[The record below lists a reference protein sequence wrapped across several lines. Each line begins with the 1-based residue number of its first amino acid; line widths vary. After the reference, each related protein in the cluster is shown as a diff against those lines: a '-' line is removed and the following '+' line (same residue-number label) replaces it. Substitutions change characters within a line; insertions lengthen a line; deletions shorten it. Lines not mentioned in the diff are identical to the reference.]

1 MPNNK
6 SGYDPLDPFAEK
18 EELFESKDIKKSK
31 AREAKR
37 RADYLK
43 KKEKTENKAKKPSL
57 FSRIKTFF
65 KELPEREDKKKIYT
79 ELIISSIVVIG
90 LIVGIIFV
98 ITNIV
103 IPKIEEETEKIE
115 TETRQEEYSK
125 KIEEAAAF
133 NDDLAYINANE
144 EALENETDYERKII
158 LLLNLKNGYARIE
171 KDDKVKEITETI
183 LALPDSDDPTIDGN
197 TFTEIK
203 NRLREEYEKE

>member
-1 MPNNK
+1 MK
-6 SGYDPLDPFAEK
+6 
-18 EELFESKDIKKSK
+18 
-31 AREAKR
+31 
-37 RADYLK
+37 
-43 KKEKTENKAKKPSL
+43 
-57 FSRIKTFF
+57 KTFF

-183 LALPDSDDPTIDGN
+183 LALPDSDDPTIDG
-197 TFTEIK
+197 EVVIIPGVK
-203 NRLREEYEKE
+203 GEDE